1 MSSRARGPYAKSAEQ
16 RRRILDVA
24 QDVFGRRGSH
34 GASLREIADLA
45 GMSQAGVLHHFGSK
59 TGLLMAVLEERDQA
73 SRQQAD
79 TGATWD
85 EQAQVARSMFE
96 RAIAD
101 RGLTQLFTT
110 VTAESI
116 VPGHPAHDFTVTRY
130 RRTAAEFTTALTEAA
145 PDELEPDAAP
155 ATDPAGVARLVMA
168 AMDGLQLQA
177 LLDPDADVRGAFD
190 ILLEALPLLASRPP
204 GSTD

>member
-45 GMSQAGVLHHFGSK
+45 GLSQAGVLHHFGSK

-116 VPGHPAHDFTVTRY
+116 VPSHPAHDFTVARY
-130 RRTAAEFTTALTEAA
+130 RRTVAEFTAALTEAA
-145 PDELEPDAAP
+145 PAEPAAAP
-155 ATDPAGVARLVMA
+155 ATDLEGVARLVMA
-168 AMDGLQLQA
+168 AMDGLQLQH
-177 LLDPDADVRGAFD
+177 LLDPDANVLGAFD
-190 ILLEALPLLASRPP
+190 ILLEALPLLAPP
-204 GSTD
+204 SPGPTD

>member
-96 RAIAD
+96 RGIGD

-116 VPGHPAHDFTVTRY
+116 VPGHPAHDFTVARY
-130 RRTAAEFTTALTEAA
+130 RRTAAEFTTALTGAA

-190 ILLEALPLLASRPP
+190 ILLEALPLLASRSP

>member
-85 EQAQVARSMFE
+85 EQARVARSMFAQ
-96 RAIAD
+96 AIAD

-116 VPGHPAHDFTVTRY
+116 VPGHPAHDFTVARY
-130 RRTAAEFTTALTEAA
+130 RRTATEFTTALTEAA
-145 PDELEPDAAP
+145 PDELEPDAAH
-155 ATDPAGVARLVMA
+155 ATDLAGVARLVMA

-177 LLDPDADVRGAFD
+177 LLDPDADVLGAFD
-190 ILLEALPLLASRPP
+190 ILLEALPLLASRSP

>member
-73 SRQQAD
+73 SRRQAD

-85 EQAQVARSMFE
+85 EQARVARSMFE

-116 VPGHPAHDFTVTRY
+116 VPGHPAHDFTVARY
-130 RRTAAEFTTALTEAA
+130 RRTAAEFTAALTEAA
-145 PDELEPDAAP
+145 PAEPDAAP
-155 ATDPAGVARLVMA
+155 ATDLAGVARLVMA
-168 AMDGLQLQA
+168 AMDGLQLQH
-177 LLDPDADVRGAFD
+177 LLDPDANVLGAFD
-190 ILLEALPLLASRPP
+190 ILLEALPLLASRSP

>member
-85 EQAQVARSMFE
+85 EQAQVARNMFE

-116 VPGHPAHDFTVTRY
+116 VPGHPAHDFTVARY
-130 RRTAAEFTTALTEAA
+130 RRTAAEFTAALTEAA

-155 ATDPAGVARLVMA
+155 ATDLAGVARLVMA

-177 LLDPDADVRGAFD
+177 LLEPDADVLGAFD
-190 ILLEALPLLASRPP
+190 ILLEALPLLASRSPA
-204 GSTD
+204 STD

>member
-45 GMSQAGVLHHFGSK
+45 GLSQAGVLHHFGSK

-116 VPGHPAHDFTVTRY
+116 VPSHPAHDFTVARY
-130 RRTAAEFTTALTEAA
+130 RRTVAEFTTALTEAA
-145 PDELEPDAAP
+145 PAEPDAAP
-155 ATDPAGVARLVMA
+155 ATDLEGVARLVMA
-168 AMDGLQLQA
+168 AMDGLQLQN
-177 LLDPDADVRGAFD
+177 LLDPDANVLGAFD
-190 ILLEALPLLASRPP
+190 ILLEALPLLAPPSP

>member
-116 VPGHPAHDFTVTRY
+116 VPGHPAHDFTVARY
-130 RRTAAEFTTALTEAA
+130 RRTAAEFTAALTEAT
-145 PDELEPDAAP
+145 PDEPDAAP
-155 ATDPAGVARLVMA
+155 ATDMAGVARLVMA

-177 LLDPDADVRGAFD
+177 LLDPDADVLGAFD
-190 ILLEALPLLASRPP
+190 ILLEALPLLASRSP

>member
-116 VPGHPAHDFTVTRY
+116 VPGHPAHDFTVARY
-130 RRTAAEFTTALTEAA
+130 RRTAAEFTAALTEAA
-145 PDELEPDAAP
+145 PDEPDAAP
-155 ATDPAGVARLVMA
+155 ATDLAGVARLVMA
-168 AMDGLQLQA
+168 AMDGLQLQH
-177 LLDPDADVRGAFD
+177 LLDPDANVLGAFD
-190 ILLEALPLLASRPP
+190 ILLEALPLLAPRSP

>member
-116 VPGHPAHDFTVTRY
+116 VPGHPAHDFTVARY
-130 RRTAAEFTTALTEAA
+130 RRTAAEFTAALTEAA
-145 PDELEPDAAP
+145 PDGPDAAP
-155 ATDPAGVARLVMA
+155 ATDLAGVARLVMA
-168 AMDGLQLQA
+168 AMDGLQLQH
-177 LLDPDADVRGAFD
+177 LLDPDANVLGAFD
-190 ILLEALPLLASRPP
+190 ILLEALPLLAPRSP

>member
-73 SRQQAD
+73 SRQQSDAG
-79 TGATWD
+79 TTWD

-116 VPGHPAHDFTVTRY
+116 VPSHPAHDFTVARY
-130 RRTAAEFTTALTEAA
+130 RRTVAEFTAALTEAA
-145 PDELEPDAAP
+145 PAEPEAAP
-155 ATDPAGVARLVMA
+155 TTDLAGVARLVMA

-177 LLDPDADVRGAFD
+177 LLDPDADVLGAFD
-190 ILLEALPLLASRPP
+190 ILLEALPLLAPP
-204 GSTD
+204 SPGPTD